1 MRTTISI
8 DDGLLSRLKA
18 DSARTG
24 RTLGS
29 LIEDAVRAAY
39 AHQSTAN
46 RDLEPLPT
54 FGGSGLMPGVDITD
68 AASLRDLMDED
79 EPLDALR

>member
-8 DDGLLSRLKA
+8 DEALLRRLKEDA
-18 DSARTG
+18 ARTG

-39 AHQSTAN
+39 ERRSAAQ
-46 RDLEPLPT
+46 RDLEPLVT

-68 AASLRDLMDED
+68 MRSLRDLMDED

>member
-1 MRTTISI
+1 MRTTINI
-8 DDGLLSRLKA
+8 DDQLLRQLKA

-29 LIEDAVRAAY
+29 LVEDAVRASYGRHA
-39 AHQSTAN
+39 AIQP
-46 RDLEPLPT
+46 DLEPLPT

-68 AASLRDLMDED
+68 MRSLRDLLDD
-79 EPLDALR
+79 GEPLDALR

>member
-8 DDGLLSRLKA
+8 DDALLRQLKEDA
-18 DSARTG
+18 ARSG

-39 AHQSTAN
+39 GRQSATPCE
-46 RDLEPLPT
+46 LEPLVT

-68 AASLRDLMDED
+68 MRSLRDLMDED

>member
-8 DDGLLSRLKA
+8 DDALLRQLKEDA
-18 DSARTG
+18 VRSG

-39 AHQSTAN
+39 GLQSATP
-46 RDLEPLPT
+46 RELEPLVT

-68 AASLRDLMDED
+68 MRSLRDLMDED

>member
-1 MRTTISI
+1 MRTTVSI
-8 DDGLLSRLKA
+8 DDALLKRLKE

-29 LIEDAVRAAY
+29 LIEDAVRASY
-39 AHQSTAN
+39 DRPRSTEV
-46 RDLEPLPT
+46 DLQPLPT
-54 FGGSGLMPGVDITD
+54 FGGSGVLPGIDMTDI
-68 AASLRDLMDED
+68 ASLRDLMDGG

>member
-8 DDGLLSRLKA
+8 DDGLLSRLEA
-18 DSARTG
+18 DSARTD

-39 AHQSTAN
+39 ARQSTAN
-46 RDLEPLPT
+46 RDLEPLLT
-54 FGGSGLMPGVDITD
+54 FAGSGLMPGVDMTD
-68 AASLRDLMDED
+68 VASLRDLMDED

>member
-1 MRTTISI
+1 MRTTVSI
-8 DDGLLSRLKA
+8 DDSLLRRLKE

-39 AHQSTAN
+39 KRPPAADI
-46 RDLEPLPT
+46 DLEPLPT
-54 FGGSGLMPGVDITD
+54 FGGSGVLPGVDITD
-68 AASLRDLMDED
+68 MRSLRDLMDD
-79 EPLDALR
+79 GEPLDALR